1 MTRVDA
7 TVNYRDTTFAWP
19 GLDGRFI
26 DTFASRHTGLLRVDR
41 GGTYTFSLKSDDGS
55 ELWLDGVRISEI
67 SFDGMAGSLVDML
80 DPSRRGVRRLQLDP
94 ATGLPR
100 RRSWR

>member
-1 MTRVDA
+1 
-7 TVNYRDTTFAWP
+7 
-19 GLDGRFI
+19 
-26 DTFASRHTGLLRVDR
+26 
-41 GGTYTFSLKSDDGS
+41 
-55 ELWLDGVRISEI
+55 VRISEI
-67 SFDGMAGSLVDML
+67 SFDGMAGSLLDML